1 MAPGKQL
8 LGCLLLVLSLAA
20 SAASETDPAGRYVLN
35 GVREVD
41 SALLIRSDGTF
52 AASLAYGNVEGW
64 VQGRWQRQGETLI
77 LQGAQSHPEIAE
89 LINGTRL
96 TLDGACL
103 LRDMGEYQAC
113 YLRQPELPYG
123 AWRLGYFAP
132 DYMDVWVET
141 TDITDVRG
149 ITSRGAVTGTVSI
162 RQPENGSGKPAGWPE
177 RFGWGAGRYLSGLD
191 LPRRIAIRWQS
202 LAEPQTYRVSLEIT
216 DSTREIMRR
225 KETAECPAS
234 GRTEDY
240 RKAIVIGLAPGG
252 IARAWVMG
260 PCLSPVE
267 ILRAQAEIE
276 PLGPYGGRSG
286 GKHRP
291 LEPAAKAYIEKHGIP
306 YGSW

>member
-1 MAPGKQL
+1 MKL
-8 LGCLLLVLSLAA
+8 FLLVFLTMLPLA
-20 SAASETDPAGRYVLN
+20 SWASETDPAGRYVLN
-35 GVREVD
+35 GVREMD

-52 AASLAYGNVEGW
+52 AASLAYGNVEGR
-64 VQGRWQRQGETLI
+64 VQGRWQRQGAILI
-77 LQGAQSHPEIAE
+77 LQGAQGHPEIAE

-96 TLDGACL
+96 TLNGACL

-113 YLRQPELPYG
+113 YLRQPELPYD

-141 TDITDVRG
+141 TDVTDVRG
-149 ITSRGAVTGTVSI
+149 ITYREAVTGTVSI

-191 LPRRIAIRWQS
+191 LPRRIDIRWQS
-202 LAEPQTYRVSLEIT
+202 LAEPQTYRVSLDIP
-216 DSTREIMRR
+216 DVTREIMRR
-225 KETAECPAS
+225 KEPAKCPAS

-240 RKAIVIGLAPGG
+240 REAIVIGLAPGG
-252 IARAWVMG
+252 IVRAWVMG
-260 PCLSPVE
+260 SCLNPIE
-267 ILRAQAEIE
+267 ILRAQAETE
-276 PLGPYGGRSG
+276 PLGPYQGKMQGRYAL
-286 GKHRP
+286 P

>member
-1 MAPGKQL
+1 
-8 LGCLLLVLSLAA
+8 
-20 SAASETDPAGRYVLN
+20 
-35 GVREVD
+35 
-41 SALLIRSDGTF
+41 DGTF
-52 AASLAYGNVEGW
+52 AASLAYGNVEGR

-77 LQGAQSHPEIAE
+77 LQGAQGHPEIAE

>member
-1 MAPGKQL
+1 MK
-8 LGCLLLVLSLAA
+8 LLLFVVLTMLSVA
-20 SAASETDPAGRYVLN
+20 SGANETDPAGRYVLN
-35 GVREVD
+35 GVREMD
-41 SALLIRSDGTF
+41 SALLLRNDGTF
-52 AASLAYGNVEGW
+52 AASLAYGNVEGR

-77 LQGAQSHPEIAE
+77 LQGAQGHPEIAE

>member
-1 MAPGKQL
+1 MAPGKRL

-20 SAASETDPAGRYVLN
+20 NAASDIDPAGRYVLN
-35 GVREVD
+35 GVREMD

-52 AASLAYGNVEGW
+52 AASLAYGNIEGR

-77 LQGAQSHPEIAE
+77 LQGAQGHLEIAE

-113 YLRQPELPYG
+113 YLRQPELPFDDWY
-123 AWRLGYFAP
+123 LGFFAP
-132 DYMDVWVET
+132 DYLDVWIET
-141 TDITDVRG
+141 TDVTDLRG
-149 ITSRGAVTGTVSI
+149 ITSRGAVTGLASI
-162 RQPENGSGKPAGWPE
+162 RQPENGSGKPAGWPKSLG
-177 RFGWGAGRYLSGLD
+177 FGAGRHLSQLD
-191 LPRRIAIRWQS
+191 LPERIHIRWQS
-202 LAEPQTYRVSLEIT
+202 LVEPQTYRVTLGVPAEARELMLKPERVKCPISGWGVRYRNAIT
-216 DSTREIMRR
+216 
-225 KETAECPAS
+225 
-234 GRTEDY
+234 
-240 RKAIVIGLAPGG
+240 IGLAPGG
-252 IARAWVMG
+252 IVKLWVNG
-260 PCLSPVE
+260 ACFPATE